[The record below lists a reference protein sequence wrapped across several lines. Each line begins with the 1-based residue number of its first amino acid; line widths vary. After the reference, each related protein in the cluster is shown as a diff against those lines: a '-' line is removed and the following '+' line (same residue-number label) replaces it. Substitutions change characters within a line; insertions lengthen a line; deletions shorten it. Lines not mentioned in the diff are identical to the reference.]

1 MFTTAVI
8 GFREFLEAFLIVG
21 IFLGVSKK
29 LALKKEMEIGLAS
42 VIGMLLAIL
51 FNIGVFFLGDHTRSM
66 ITEQNVDA
74 IESYLQIFSGLFLVY
89 VVFSLHQRMNKN
101 KKESLA
107 KVHQNIKKDMF
118 DASLFFTIIFLVF
131 REGFEIALFS
141 SSITLFSIFIQ
152 NIIGLLLGFTGA
164 AIIGCLTFFA
174 YTKFSIGKVYKTTEY
189 MIVLLGASLFQTGVT
204 NFFVTHFTFS
214 LSNFGSFHLSFL
226 PNEDSFIG
234 TLLQSFLGID
244 SSFSLARLALMM
256 LYIGI
261 MYIIV
266 FNKNN
271 ILLKTM
277 KGK

>member
-1 MFTTAVI
+1 MGHGAL
-8 GFREFLEAFLIVG
+8 GRGWEFL
-21 IFLGVSKK
+21 
-29 LALKKEMEIGLAS
+29 
-42 VIGMLLAIL
+42 
-51 FNIGVFFLGDHTRSM
+51 
-66 ITEQNVDA
+66 DA
-74 IESYLQIFSGLFLVY
+74 
-89 VVFSLHQRMNKN
+89 H
-101 KKESLA
+101 
-107 KVHQNIKKDMF
+107 
-118 DASLFFTIIFLVF
+118 
-131 REGFEIALFS
+131 
-141 SSITLFSIFIQ
+141 
-152 NIIGLLLGFTGA
+152 
-164 AIIGCLTFFA
+164 FA